1 MKTRGTTI
9 LAAAALLMGSSWTLA
24 QQPTPPKAPTT
35 TSPAQGTVAKA
46 NMVKVNATITAID
59 PATRTV
65 TLKDEKGNEDTY
77 TVSDAV
83 QRFNELKVGQMIA
96 ITYYE
101 SMVLQV
107 LKPGEQGSGPSFEA
121 ALNRAKSQLP
131 AGSIATQTKATV
143 TVKAVDPAV
152 PSVTVTTDDGRTV
165 TRKLED
171 KQLVSQIKPGDKVN
185 ITFTQA
191 LITAVQ

>member
-1 MKTRGTTI
+1 MKGTTI

-35 TSPAQGTVAKA
+35 TTTQGGAISKV

-59 PATRTV
+59 PATRTL
-65 TLKDEKGNEDTY
+65 TLKDDKGTEDTY
-77 TVSDAV
+77 TVGESV

-96 ITYYE
+96 VTYYE
-101 SMVLQV
+101 SLVLQV

-131 AGSIATQTKATV
+131 AGSVATQTKATV
-143 TVKAVDPAV
+143 TVKSVDPAV

-171 KQLVSQIKPGDKVN
+171 KQVVSQLKPGDKVN